1 MGSIPAIPTYLILLI
16 LRAKKTR
23 EKITAMVTVSQQL
36 NHGLKHAL
44 KEWAIAIE
52 ALGAGKTI
60 VLLRKGGIREANFQ
74 VQHHQVW
81 LYPTYEHQKPEL
93 LKPEYAAQVTPV
105 ESGWH
110 PDTITIK
117 SCAEITDVLS
127 VSKQEQIEA
136 LQPYHIWQEQMIS
149 DRLQW
154 QPQRPLTVLLL
165 RVYRL
170 ETPQTIPYDNTYG
183 GCKSW
188 IDLST
193 PIAGASLT
201 PVMDDTEYQAQ
212 ARAIKALI
220 LH

>member
-1 MGSIPAIPTYLILLI
+1 MV
-16 LRAKKTR
+16 
-23 EKITAMVTVSQQL
+23 MVTSNQQL
-36 NHGLKHAL
+36 NHALKHGL

-52 ALGAGKTI
+52 ALSTGKTI
-60 VLLRKGGIREANFQ
+60 VLLRKGGIREADFQ
-74 VQHHQVW
+74 VKHHHVW
-81 LYPTYEHQKPEL
+81 LYPTYEHQKPQL
-93 LKPEYAAQVTPV
+93 LKPEYAAQVAPV

-110 PDTITIK
+110 PDTVTIN

-127 VSKQEQIEA
+127 VNKQEQLKA
-136 LQPYHIWQEQMIS
+136 LQPYHIWREQMIS

-170 ETPQTIPYDNTYG
+170 KSPQAIPYDDAYG

-193 PIAGASLT
+193 PIAGDSLT
-201 PVMDDTEYQAQ
+201 PVMGDAEYTAQ
-212 ARAIKALI
+212 VNKIKALMSS
-220 LH
+220 